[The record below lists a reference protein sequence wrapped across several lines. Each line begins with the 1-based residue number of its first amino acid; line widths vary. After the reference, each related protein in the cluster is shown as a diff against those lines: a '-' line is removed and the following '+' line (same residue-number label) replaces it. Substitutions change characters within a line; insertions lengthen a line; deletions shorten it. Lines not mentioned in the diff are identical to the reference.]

1 MKLHRLK
8 LENFRGVTAREIEFP
23 ESGVVVVTGRNEI
36 GKTSMIDA
44 LDALIALPDS
54 SKQKKILEAK
64 PAGRDV
70 PVLVEAEFSIGG
82 TRVIYTKQW
91 LKKPST
97 TLRHVGGSGDG
108 RTLTGREAHDAAEQ
122 LWAGAD
128 TALWKAL
135 RFMQAGG
142 LTQNALTDSAALR
155 RALECHSGQ
164 AQGDDREV
172 ASLLERVSAE
182 CDKYWT
188 STRKKNTRVLQ
199 AEEECREAEDAATR
213 AAAQLA
219 EITTV
224 EEELAELTEEIAAT
238 DRKLHTARAERAEL
252 DRAAEEIGG
261 VQRQLQEAQ
270 RRRDSARGELE
281 RARER
286 STRRAEL
293 LAALTADEERSAALA
308 EQLQACEQELA
319 PVREHSDEAEERR
332 AAAQRA
338 VQEARAAHR
347 SAREDRRHVDDV
359 ERHRRTTAV
368 LASLE
373 SVRAQLAE
381 LRSRPGTEID
391 EDVVDDLDRAQRAAE
406 TAEAELAA
414 GSARVELTALGRA
427 RSIVRDG
434 VTREVGPEEPWSAPV
449 TDVVEVEIPGEWQ
462 VRISPEQGIAARRDA
477 ARQAAERF
485 TALLERH
492 GVGSVAEAR
501 AAWREAQE
509 LAQQVR
515 EAVAQRNRLL
525 DGEDESR
532 LRDDRDRLAA
542 TIDQYLAERTDD
554 VALPGSVAVAQ
565 EKADAAEAALSE
577 AEDATLQAEAA
588 AEAVRGAL
596 QSAQTKLHSLE
607 GAAHEQ
613 ERALTGTRAR
623 LEEAR
628 HDVPDEDL
636 DRAVA
641 AAAEALDTVQEEIDE
656 HEAVLVRLD
665 AERVLSDRE
674 LVADQIEGLEELLSD
689 NQRRRSTLLG
699 RLDGMGRDRVQLE
712 HDQAGTRLEAARRT
726 LTGVERRAAAAL
738 LLERTLQE
746 HRERAHAQYVQ
757 PFRTEVEQLGRAV
770 HGPDFEVQVSGS
782 LEVEQRKL
790 DGDWLPFAA
799 LSTGAKEQLVIL
811 IRLATALLVDPE
823 DGVPVLLDDALG
835 HSDPQRLRRLASAI
849 TTAGERTQVIVLT
862 SNPERFANLRD
873 AHRIDI

>member
-82 TRVIYTKQW
+82 TRAVYTKQW
-91 LKKPST
+91 LKKPFT
-97 TLRHVGGSGDG
+97 TLHHVAGPLAG

-188 STRKKNTRVLQ
+188 STRKKNARVVQ

-213 AAAQLA
+213 TAAQLA

-224 EEELAELTEEIAAT
+224 EEELAELTEEIAST

-338 VQEARAAHR
+338 VREARAAHR
-347 SAREDRRHVDDV
+347 SAREDRTHLDDV

-434 VTREVGPEEPWSAPV
+434 THQEVDPEESWSAAV

-641 AAAEALDTVQEEIDE
+641 AAAEALDAVQEEIDE